1 MAAHLLLPITLS
13 QETLVILMVAA
24 FIYLAAHLLLGGVM
38 AVILAILI
46 LSVVILLV
54 LPLPIKFIPMHT
66 LSITFAIAVRDVPP
80 KKM

>member
-1 MAAHLLLPITLS
+1 
-13 QETLVILMVAA
+13 MVVA
-24 FIYLAAHLLLGGVM
+24 FIYVTVHLLLGGVM

-66 LSITFAIAVRDVPP
+66 LSITFAIAVWGVAHKNYNRGYFFSTIFV
-80 KKM
+80 